1 MKTLLFMLTVLL
13 FAIPA
18 LAQPVTMKA
27 GERKQLAVTGR
38 TAGAPANWIS
48 SDPRVA
54 TVINSADPKLN
65 GTVIAHKTGTATVTG
80 TANGTQTPIAVTV
93 TP

>member
-1 MKTLLFMLTVLL
+1 MKKLLTLLFL
-13 FAIPA
+13 AIAVPA
-18 LAQPVTMKA
+18 FAQPVTMKA

-65 GTVIAHKTGTATVTG
+65 GTVIAHKAGTATVTG

-93 TP
+93 TK